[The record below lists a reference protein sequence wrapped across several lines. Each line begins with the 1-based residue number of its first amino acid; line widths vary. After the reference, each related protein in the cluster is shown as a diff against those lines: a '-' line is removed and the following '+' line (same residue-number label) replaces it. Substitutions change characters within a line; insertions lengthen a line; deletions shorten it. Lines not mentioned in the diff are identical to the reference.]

1 VALSISGVWC
11 SSVGCNI
18 VKWTV
23 TQLSWV
29 RRSSVGCGIDKRGV
43 ALLLMGYGVAQWGA
57 A

>member
-1 VALSISGVWC
+1 MALSISGVWC